1 MPVATYLTGK
11 CFACKRV
18 FRWETESRVRVM
30 DAVCL
35 GCNGTLIRT
44 RTRRSSMAS
53 VEQVDAEWV
62 RGPDKPAVD
71 PDDPS
76 TWP

>member
-11 CFACKRV
+11 CLACKRV
-18 FRWETESRVRVM
+18 FRWETESRVRVQ
-30 DAVCL
+30 DSVCL
-35 GCNGTLIRT
+35 GCDSPLVRSRGK
-44 RTRRSSMAS
+44 RRGVP
-53 VEQVDAEWV
+53 VEQVDAEWM

-71 PDDPS
+71 PNDPS

>member
-11 CFACKRV
+11 CLACKRV
-18 FRWETESRVRVM
+18 FRWEIASRVRVQ
-30 DAVCL
+30 DSVCL
-35 GCNGTLIRT
+35 GCDGALATSGGKHLGVP
-44 RTRRSSMAS
+44 
-53 VEQVDAEWV
+53 VEQVDAEWM

-71 PDDPS
+71 PNDPS